1 MDMEQRLA
9 ALEAIEEIKAL
20 KHRYWRACDGKDP
33 QGFRDCFIQRGAVI
47 DYGPMGAFD
56 DVEPMAEIFTQ
67 VALAK
72 VDGKHVIFDMHHGM
86 HPDITLL
93 SPTTAR
99 GRWTLRFRQVNL
111 LEGTEYLKT
120 GEYDDEYVLVDG
132 QWKMSACRFTDT
144 WSMTRALDESAQ
156 ITEGEFMAVPAP

>member
-1 MDMEQRLA
+1 MDLEQRLA

-33 QGFRDCFIQRGAVI
+33 QGFRDCFIQRGAIV

-86 HPDITLL
+86 HPDITLI
-93 SPTTAR
+93 SPTIAR

-144 WSMTRALDESAQ
+144 WSMTRALDKSAQ